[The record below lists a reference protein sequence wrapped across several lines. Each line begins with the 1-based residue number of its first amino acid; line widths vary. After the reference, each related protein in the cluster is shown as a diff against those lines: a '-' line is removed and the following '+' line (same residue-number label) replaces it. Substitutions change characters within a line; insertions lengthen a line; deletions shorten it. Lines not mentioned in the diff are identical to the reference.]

1 MDLETPICY
10 HWHMSMKNQTQFT
23 PQMLEKYKAQ
33 GVDVTLLLRRLSMTP
48 QERIEENFRMLEVA
62 RELQRANSKP

>member
-10 HWHMSMKNQTQFT
+10 HWLMSMKNQTQFT

>member
-1 MDLETPICY
+1 MLSLAYEY
-10 HWHMSMKNQTQFT
+10 ENQTQFT